1 MKVSLKGPCDLAGPR
16 AVPSRRT
23 GRQSGVG
30 RRQNGVAEPGTEPET
45 LPASER
51 PTSGRLMR
59 NGLTGDRPRRHSP
72 SPARWNTSAVQ
83 PHRRGSIR
91 VTWNLRVR
99 ENARSRRGQ
108 REPVTMSHAAG
119 INQARGINQA
129 SVQMTEAAAAG
140 PVAG

>member
-1 MKVSLKGPCDLAGPR
+1 
-16 AVPSRRT
+16 
-23 GRQSGVG
+23 
-30 RRQNGVAEPGTEPET
+30 
-45 LPASER
+45 
-51 PTSGRLMR
+51 MR
-59 NGLTGDRPRRHSP
+59 NGLTGDRLRRHSP
-72 SPARWNTSAVQ
+72 SPARRNTSAWH

-129 SVQMTEAAAAG
+129 SVQMTEAAAG